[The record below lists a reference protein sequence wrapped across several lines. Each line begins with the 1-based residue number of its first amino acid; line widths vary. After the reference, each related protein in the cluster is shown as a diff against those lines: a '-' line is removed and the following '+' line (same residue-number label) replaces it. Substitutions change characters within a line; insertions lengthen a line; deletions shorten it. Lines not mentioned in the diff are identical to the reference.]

1 MTPFKLQKRGFCN
14 LPSVSCIAIGPPVKD
29 DENTGGPKESDPGV
43 CTLPIILR
51 GSPPHAWGQSLGGV
65 HLPHYTTAG
74 VGIITEGKRASR
86 MNRGYLHW
94 RYTVT

>member
-43 CTLPIILR
+43 CTLPIILQ
-51 GSPPHAWGQSLGGV
+51 PEWEL
-65 HLPHYTTAG
+65 LL
-74 VGIITEGKRASR
+74 RAK
-86 MNRGYLHW
+86 GL
-94 RYTVT
+94 VE